1 MLESASGVI
10 RRAPLDVEGVVGMG
24 RCVERDIAECGCSSV
39 SNLEKV
45 SICNYLE
52 NCGSRIANSR
62 EGVTSPWFRTSHKRR
77 SKVGREYSRRR
88 NMHHRKMRVVVYLCG
103 VWTRCACINV
113 TIIGYDNLLVLVT
126 VTVEE
131 DAWGRDVM

>member
-10 RRAPLDVEGVVGMG
+10 RRASLDVEGVVGMG

-52 NCGSRIANSR
+52 NCGSRICK
-62 EGVTSPWFRTSHKRR
+62 FKRR
-77 SKVGREYSRRR
+77 CNFS
-88 NMHHRKMRVVVYLCG
+88 VVQNQSQE
-103 VWTRCACINV
+103 AQ
-113 TIIGYDNLLVLVT
+113 
-126 VTVEE
+126 
-131 DAWGRDVM
+131 